1 MNPTFPISAA
11 LRACLAAVALSIALP
26 LFAAPGAHGPDG
38 EHLDAPT
45 STIGHS
51 VLPYMETSSDLF
63 ELVAELK
70 NGQLQI
76 HIDRYASN
84 EPVVDATV
92 EVESGALKAAAT
104 YQTVEGHYLLESS
117 ELLETLGEA
126 DEHPLMFT
134 ILAGEEADLLNGI
147 LDTRRADAP
156 LDQAHSHA
164 LEWAAWGAGG
174 LLVAGLLAV
183 VVRRRQPR
191 ATQGGPQ

>member
-11 LRACLAAVALSIALP
+11 LRTGLAALALSIALP
-26 LFAAPGAHGPDG
+26 LSAAPGAHGPDG

-45 STIGHS
+45 STVGHG

-76 HIDRYASN
+76 HLDRYASN
-84 EPVVDATV
+84 EPVIDATI

-104 YQTVEGHYLLESS
+104 YQTVEGHYRLEHS

-126 DEHPLMFT
+126 DEHALMFT
-134 ILAGEEADLLNGI
+134 ILAGEDADLLNGI

-156 LDQAHSHA
+156 LAQTHSHA

-174 LLVAGLLAV
+174 LLVAGLLV
-183 VVRRRQPR
+183 IVVRRRQPR
-191 ATQGGPQ
+191 ATQGGAQ